1 MMARDLAARTPAQ
14 NILLASGVGLFLIVT
29 LLPVLW
35 MFIVSVSPAA
45 EMTDKPLRL
54 IPTHFEFSNYVA
66 LLTFSAN
73 SAGAAFLYALRNSLI
88 TSIAATLIS
97 MCAAIPAA
105 WMFSRSAGK
114 YNTLLYGVLAT
125 YMTPAVALLL
135 PLYFMLSSL
144 GLLNSIT
151 GLIIVYCSLLTPFM
165 TWFAKSAIDAVPREI
180 ESAAQIDGASF
191 LQLILHVTLPLA
203 RAGIATTALF
213 AILLAWDE
221 FFYALLFT
229 SNDAAKTLTVTIAD
243 FAGGRATNFGLIAAA
258 GLLTA
263 VPPVLIAIILQKS
276 LVSGLTAGGVK
287 G

>member
-1 MMARDLAARTPAQ
+1 MMARALNARSMTQ
-14 NILLASGVGLFLIVT
+14 NILLACGVALFLAVT

-35 MFIVSVSPAA
+35 MFIVSISPAS
-45 EMTDKPLRL
+45 EMTDKPLRF
-54 IPTHFEFSNYVA
+54 IPTHFDFGNYIA

-73 SAGAAFLYALRNSLI
+73 SAGAAFLYALRNSLL
-88 TSIAATLIS
+88 TSIFATVIS
-97 MCAAIPAA
+97 LCAAIPAA
-105 WMFSRSAGK
+105 WMFSRSSGK
-114 YNTLLYGVLAT
+114 YNALLYGVLAT

-144 GLLNSIT
+144 GLLNSVT

-180 ESAAQIDGASF
+180 ESAAQIDGASYF
-191 LQLILHVTLPLA
+191 QLMMYVTLPLA

-229 SNDAAKTLTVTIAD
+229 SNAAAKTLTVTIAD

-263 VPPVLIAIILQKS
+263 VPPVLIAVVLQKS

>member
-1 MMARDLAARTPAQ
+1 MARNLESRSLLQ
-14 NILLASGVGLFLIVT
+14 NILLACGVGLFLMVT
-29 LLPVLW
+29 LMPVLW
-35 MFIVSVSPAA
+35 IFIISVSPSS
-45 EMTDKPLRL
+45 ELTNKPLRL
-54 IPTHFEFSNYVA
+54 IPSHFDFGNYIQ
-66 LLTFSAN
+66 LLTFTAN
-73 SAGAAFLYALRNSLI
+73 SAGAAFLYALRNSLL
-88 TSIAATLIS
+88 TSIFATLIS

-105 WMFSRSAGK
+105 WMFSRSAGR

-144 GLLNSIT
+144 GLLNNIT

-191 LQLILHVTLPLA
+191 FQIIFYVTLPLA

-229 SNDAAKTLTVTIAD
+229 STDSAKTLTVTIAD

-263 VPPVLIAIILQKS
+263 LPPVLIAIVLQKS
-276 LVSGLTAGGVK
+276 LVSGLTAGGIK

>member
-1 MMARDLAARTPAQ
+1 MARDLTARSRLQ
-14 NILLASGVGLFLIVT
+14 SVLLACAVALFLIAT
-29 LLPVLW
+29 LLPVVW
-35 MFIVSVSPAA
+35 MFIVSISPAG
-45 EMTDKPLRL
+45 EMTDKPLRFV
-54 IPTHFEFSNYVA
+54 PTRFDFSNYA
-66 LLTFSAN
+66 SLLAFSTN
-73 SAGAAFLYALRNSLI
+73 SAGEAFLYALRNSLFI
-88 TSIAATLIS
+88 SIAATLIS

-105 WMFSRSAGK
+105 WMFSRSDGK
-114 YNTLLYGVLAT
+114 YNSLLYGVLAT

-144 GLLNSIT
+144 GLLNSVT
-151 GLIIVYCSLLTPFM
+151 GLVIVYCSLLTPFM

-180 ESAAQIDGASF
+180 ENAAQIDGASF
-191 LQLILHVTLPLA
+191 LQLIVFVTLPLA
-203 RAGIATTALF
+203 RAGIATTSLF

-229 SNDAAKTLTVTIAD
+229 SNTAAKTLTVTIAD
-243 FAGGRATNFGLIAAA
+243 FAGGRSTNFGLIAAA

-263 VPPVLIAIILQKS
+263 LPPVLIATFLQKS